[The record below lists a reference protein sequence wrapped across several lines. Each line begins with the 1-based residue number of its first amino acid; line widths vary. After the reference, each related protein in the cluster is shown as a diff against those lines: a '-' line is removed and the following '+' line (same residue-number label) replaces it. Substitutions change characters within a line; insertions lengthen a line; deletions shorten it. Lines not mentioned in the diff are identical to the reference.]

1 MSELFQPSEASKDA
15 DIPEVYEACEP
26 IGQEDYSDNQFSR
39 RSLLRGFGA
48 AAGATIL
55 GSALVGCDRAGDY
68 SEPYRRYIQ
77 ENSKSIP
84 DQTYRRRSLA
94 EWAADAE
101 TADAATRPYAQRLY
115 EQVASRYD
123 GALYIAR
130 EDQAGQERWHRA
142 MASDRGPQRFIEWN
156 AGRLT
161 IGAQTTVKTPENE
174 PNRVVLSMTYL
185 VPPFSSGKRYLRD
198 ALDGDAKLA
207 AVDYLNMS
215 KQGGVAIYREGLS
228 VNGDVELVVPKG
240 VDETVIDVSQATRIA
255 LDETRAAA
263 ARLGLA

>member
-1 MSELFQPSEASKDA
+1 MSEA
-15 DIPEVYEACEP
+15 YEAHELVD
-26 IGQEDYSDNQFSR
+26 QEDYADNQLSR
-39 RSLLRGFGA
+39 RSLLRGFGV
-48 AAGATIL
+48 AAGVAVL
-55 GSALVGCDRAGDY
+55 GSASAGCDRAGDY

-77 ENSKSIP
+77 ENSKAIP
-84 DQTYRRRSLA
+84 RQTYERRSMA
-94 EWAADAE
+94 EWAADAKA
-101 TADAATRPYAQRLY
+101 ADDATRPYARRLY

-130 EDQAGQERWHRA
+130 EDQTGQERWHRA
-142 MASDRGPQRFIEWN
+142 MGEGRSPQRFIEWN

-161 IGAQTTVKTPENE
+161 IGAQTTVEVPEYT

-185 VPPFSSGKRYLRD
+185 VPPFSSSKRYLRD
-198 ALDGDAKLA
+198 ALDGDAKLTD
-207 AVDYLNMS
+207 VTYVNMA
-215 KQGGVAIYREGLS
+215 KTGGVLIYREGLS
-228 VNGDVELVVPKG
+228 VNGDVELVTPKG